1 MKRHRPERT
10 EGKLCLA
17 SKMNHPL
24 SHMKQRVAE
33 IICSSMGRPLQ
44 VFICFSSIVILSGC
58 ARSDAKTDSSSPLS
72 ESTIPANNWP
82 DGTRFRELMAAGQV
96 VAHRYNQ
103 KAMTYDELTAEISRI
118 ATEVGTLTS
127 SPSPQCNTQ
136 MGKYQLEINQLRV
149 ALINR
154 IESDIKDAW
163 KVLNLSHY
171 ITYGVLCP

>member
-1 MKRHRPERT
+1 
-10 EGKLCLA
+10 
-17 SKMNHPL
+17 
-24 SHMKQRVAE
+24 
-33 IICSSMGRPLQ
+33 
-44 VFICFSSIVILSGC
+44 
-58 ARSDAKTDSSSPLS
+58 
-72 ESTIPANNWP
+72 
-82 DGTRFRELMAAGQV
+82 MAAGQV